1 MNRLQLISLVVLGFG
16 LTACEQQQTELQSWM
31 KQEASKVTPEVAKID
46 EPKKFEPFRYDNAA
60 NVEPFS
66 VSKLSKALEQAVK
79 IGRSGL
85 QPDLARRRES
95 LEVHPLDTLRM
106 VGHIKRS
113 GQNFGLLLVES
124 AVYPV
129 KVGNYLGQNFG
140 KIIKISETEIQLKEL
155 VQDATGDWV
164 ERESTLQL
172 QEAVKKN

>member
-1 MNRLQLISLVVLGFG
+1 MNHLRLVPLLALALG
-16 LTACEQQQTELQSWM
+16 LSACEQQQTELKGWM
-31 KQEASKVTPEVAKID
+31 EAETAKVKPEVAKID
-46 EPKKFEPFRYDNAA
+46 EPKKFDPFRYENASLT
-60 NVEPFS
+60 EPFS
-66 VSKLSKALEQAVK
+66 SAKLSKALEQAAK